1 MKTSVL
7 HIKNMVCDRCIMTVK
22 QTLEKLNIPYSEVV
36 LGKAVVNSGID
47 KIDTELLDRELKAV
61 GFELIKDKKLQLVE
75 KVKNIIVDYIHYSDD
90 VELKTNLSDFL
101 SEELNNDYSYISATF
116 SKVEGITIEKYLIL
130 QKIEKVKE
138 LISYDNLNFSEI
150 AFRLNYSSIAHL
162 SGQFKQ
168 VTGLT
173 LTQYKNLA
181 NKKRKSLDRV

>member
-1 MKTSVL
+1 
-7 HIKNMVCDRCIMTVK
+7 MTVK
-22 QTLEKLNIPYSEVV
+22 QTLEKLHIPYSEVV
-36 LGKAVVNSGID
+36 LGKAVVNAGID
-47 KIDTELLDRELKAV
+47 EIDTELLDRELRSA

-75 KVKNIIVDYIHYSDD
+75 KVKNIIVEYIHYSEDMD
-90 VELKTNLSDFL
+90 LKVNFSDFL
-101 SEELNNDYSYISATF
+101 SEKLHKDYSYISGTF
-116 SKVEGITIEKYLIL
+116 SDIEGITIEKYIIL

-173 LTQYKNLA
+173 LSEYRKA
-181 NKKRKSLDRV
+181 ADKKRTSLDKI